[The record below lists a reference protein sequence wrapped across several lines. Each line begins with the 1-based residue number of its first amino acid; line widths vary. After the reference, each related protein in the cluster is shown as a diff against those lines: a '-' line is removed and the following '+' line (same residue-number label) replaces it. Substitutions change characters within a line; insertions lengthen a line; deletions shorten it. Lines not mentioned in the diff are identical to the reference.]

1 MADQTFTPRA
11 LYGVVQKKK
20 AKVSSLFLS
29 LFFPHM
35 YTFETEEVDMDKVEE
50 AVNSAVFV
58 APEVNG
64 KVIKT
69 RGHTT
74 TKITPASL
82 KPKHDVD
89 VKKTLKRRPGESFTG
104 DLSLTQRRSAII
116 TQNLIDEEK
125 AIEQTEEW
133 MAVRAVV
140 DGNYTCEGE
149 GLPEPINVNFNRSV
163 DNQISLSGAASWVN
177 KDRATYDP
185 QRDIEQ
191 YATASEHGINILI
204 TDQKGWALLLEFD
217 KVREKLETRRGS
229 NSQLETALKD
239 LGKDVSY
246 KGYLGD
252 VLVVVYT
259 GYRLVNGV
267 KENYLD
273 DHTYILGHT
282 AIELARMYGAIL
294 DDDAI
299 EAGMH
304 ETDRFQKVY
313 KETGDVAKTYTV
325 TKSAPLM
332 ANTDPDGFVVIKLI

>member
-1 MADQTFTPRA
+1 MSDTYTPRA

-20 AKVSSLFLS
+20 AKVSSLFLA
-29 LFFPHM
+29 LFFPNM
-35 YTFETEEVDMDKVEE
+35 YTFSTEEVDIDKVDE

-74 TKITPASL
+74 SSIKPASL

-89 VKKTLKRRPGESFTG
+89 VAKTLKRRPGEAFSG
-104 DLSLTQRRSAII
+104 ELSLQQRRQAII
-116 TQNLIDEEK
+116 TQNLIDEEL
-125 AIEQTEEW
+125 AIQQTEEW

-140 DGNYTCEGE
+140 DGHYTCEGE
-149 GLPEPINVNFNRSV
+149 GLPEPINVNFNRSPE
-163 DNQISLSGAASWVN
+163 NQITLAGAASWIS
-177 KDRATYDP
+177 KDRKTYDP
-185 QRDIEQ
+185 MKDIEK
-191 YATASEHGINILI
+191 YAVASEHGLNILI
-204 TDQKGWALLLEFD
+204 CDQLGWGLLNEFD
-217 KVREKLETRRGS
+217 AISNKLETRRGS

-259 GYRLVNGV
+259 GYMRVNGV
-267 KENYLD
+267 KQNYLD
-273 DHTYILGHT
+273 DYTFVFGHSGV
-282 AIELARMYGAIL
+282 ELARLYGAIL

-299 EAGMH
+299 EAGMS
-304 ETDRFQKVY
+304 ETDRFPKIY
-313 KETGDVAKTYTV
+313 KETGDVAKTFTV

-332 ANTDPDGFVVIKLI
+332 ANIDPDAFVVIKLI

>member
-1 MADQTFTPRA
+1 MSDTYTPRA

-20 AKVSSLFLS
+20 AKVSSLFLT
-29 LFFPHM
+29 LFFPNM
-35 YTFETEEVDMDKVEE
+35 YTFETEEVDIDKVDE

-64 KVIKT
+64 KVIRT
-69 RGHTT
+69 RGHKTS
-74 TKITPASL
+74 KITPASL

-89 VKKTLKRRPGESFTG
+89 IKKTLKRRPGEAFSG
-104 DLSLTQRRSAII
+104 ELTKQQRRQAII
-116 TQNLIDEEK
+116 TQNLIDEEL
-125 AIEQTEEW
+125 AIQQTEEW

-140 DGNYTCEGE
+140 DGHYTCEGE
-149 GLPEPINVNFNRSV
+149 GLPEPINVNFNRSPE
-163 DNQISLSGAASWVN
+163 NQITLAGAASWVA
-177 KDRATYDP
+177 KDRKTYDP
-185 QRDIEQ
+185 MRDIEK
-191 YATASEHGINILI
+191 YAVASEHGLNILI
-204 TDQKGWALLLEFD
+204 CDQLGWGLLNEFD
-217 KVREKLETRRGS
+217 AISEKLETRRGS

-239 LGKDVSY
+239 LGKDISY

-259 GYRLVNGV
+259 GHRRVNGV
-267 KENYLD
+267 KQNYLD
-273 DHTYILGHT
+273 DYTFTFGHSG
-282 AIELARMYGAIL
+282 IELARLYGAIL

-299 EAGMH
+299 EAGME

-313 KETGDVAKTYTV
+313 KEEGDVAKTYTV

>member
-1 MADQTFTPRA
+1 MSDNYTPRS

-20 AKVSSLFLS
+20 LKVSNLFLS

-35 YTFETEEVDMDKVEE
+35 YTFETEEVDIDKVDE
-50 AVNSAVFV
+50 AVNSAVFI

-74 TKITPASL
+74 SKITPASL
-82 KPKHDVD
+82 KPKHDVEP
-89 VKKTLKRRPGESFTG
+89 KKTLKRRPGEAFNG
-104 DLSLTQRRSAII
+104 ELTLQQRRQAII
-116 TQNLIDEEK
+116 TQNLLDEEV
-125 AIEQTEEW
+125 AIQQTEEW

-140 DGNYTCEGE
+140 DGNYTCEGD
-149 GLPEPINVNFNRSV
+149 GLPEPINVNFNRSA
-163 DNQISLSGAASWVN
+163 DNQVTLVGGASWVN

-185 QRDIEQ
+185 LRDIEQ
-191 YATASEHGINILI
+191 YAVASEHGVDILI
-204 TDQKGWALLLEFD
+204 CDQLGWSLLLEFD
-217 KVREKLETRRGS
+217 SVRDKLETRRGS

-252 VLVVVYT
+252 VMVIVYT
-259 GYRLVNGV
+259 GYRLVNGT
-267 KENYLD
+267 KEKYLD
-273 DHTYILGHT
+273 DYTYTLGHSG
-282 AIELARMYGAIL
+282 IECARMYGAIL

-299 EAGMH
+299 EAGMS

-325 TKSAPLM
+325 SKSAPLM
-332 ANTDPDGFVVIKLI
+332 ANTDPDGFVVIKLR

>member
-1 MADQTFTPRA
+1 MSDTYSPRT

-29 LFFPHM
+29 LFFPNM
-35 YTFETEEVDMDKVEE
+35 YTFETADVDIDKVDE

-89 VKKTLKRRPGESFTG
+89 VTKTTKRRPGEAFSG
-104 DLSLTQRRSAII
+104 ELSLQQRRRAIMI
-116 TQNLIDEEK
+116 QNFVDEEL
-125 AIEQTEEW
+125 AIQQTEEW

-149 GLPEPINVNFNRSV
+149 GLPEPINVNFNRSAE
-163 DNQISLSGAASWVN
+163 NQVTLVGAASWLT
-177 KDRATYDP
+177 KDRATYNP
-185 QRDIEQ
+185 LRDIEQ
-191 YATASEHGINILI
+191 YSIASEHGINILI
-204 TDQKGWALLLEFD
+204 CDQLGWGLLNEFKAVAD
-217 KVREKLETRRGS
+217 KLETRRGS

-259 GYRLVNGV
+259 GHRLVNGA
-267 KENYLD
+267 KESYLD
-273 DHTYILGHT
+273 NYTFVLGHT
-282 AIELARMYGAIL
+282 GIELARMYGAIL

-299 EAGMH
+299 EAGMS
-304 ETDRFQKVY
+304 ETDRFPKTY

-332 ANTDPDGFVVIKLI
+332 ANTDPDGFVVVKLA

>member
-1 MADQTFTPRA
+1 MSDLFSPRT

-20 AKVSSLFLS
+20 AKVSNLFLA

-35 YTFETEEVDMDKVEE
+35 YTFSTADVDLDKVDE
-50 AVNSAVFV
+50 AVNSAVFI

-64 KVIKT
+64 KVITT

-89 VKKTLKRRPGESFTG
+89 PNKTLKRRPGEAHSG
-104 DLSLTQRRSAII
+104 ELTLQQRRQAII
-116 TQNLIDEEK
+116 MQNLLDEEV
-125 AIEQTEEW
+125 AIQQTEEW

-163 DNQISLSGAASWVN
+163 ENQITLTGADSWLT
-177 KDRATYDP
+177 KDRETYDP
-185 QRDIEQ
+185 LRDIEQ
-191 YATASEHGINILI
+191 YAVASEHGIDMLVC
-204 TDQKGWALLLEFD
+204 DQKGFALLLSFK
-217 KVREKLETRRGS
+217 KVQATLETRRGS
-229 NSQLETALKD
+229 NSTLETALKD
-239 LGKDVSY
+239 LGKDVSV

-252 VLVVVYT
+252 VMVVVYT
-259 GYRLVNGV
+259 GYRVVNGV
-267 KENYLD
+267 KERYLED
-273 DHTYILGHT
+273 NTFVLAHSG
-282 AIELARMYGAIL
+282 IECARMYGAIL

-299 EAGMH
+299 EAGMQ

-313 KETGDVAKTYTV
+313 KQTGDVAKTYTV

-332 ANTDPDGFVVIKLI
+332 ANTDPDGFVVIKLA